1 MAHAVDYQA
10 LTVLLEEIIA
20 QEDAMDVQTLM
31 AAERGEMLRRA
42 AEEMDRQRQPV
53 RVERYVEHTIPLYN
67 DHEFKSHFRMEKGS
81 FEVSNRFLKNPFT
94 E

>member
-1 MAHAVDYQA
+1 MAHALNNLA
-10 LTVLLEEIIA
+10 LPLLLEEIMA
-20 QEDAMDVQTLM
+20 LDDVLDVMTLI
-31 AAERGEMLRRA
+31 AAERGEMLLRA
-42 AEEMDRQRQPV
+42 AEEMDGQRQPA

-67 DHEFKSHFRMEKGS
+67 VQEFKSHFRMEKGS